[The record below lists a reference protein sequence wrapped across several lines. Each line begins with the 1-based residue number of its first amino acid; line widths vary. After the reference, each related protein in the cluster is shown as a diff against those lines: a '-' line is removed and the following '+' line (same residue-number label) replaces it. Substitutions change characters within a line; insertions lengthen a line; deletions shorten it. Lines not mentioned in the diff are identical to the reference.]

1 MGRKK
6 EILLENGRYKG
17 KLLSSKTC
25 STLEKIIKLNEEHGC
40 VSDLK
45 NVIYNLTP
53 SEVAL
58 VKEMKS
64 SSLIELDKGE
74 LTDSQT
80 LGVAFMYF
88 AERAILGDS
97 VGLGKTVEIS
107 GLCNLLEQEYAKR
120 GEDFRFLYLTEKTGL
135 SQCRDELIKFTGKY
149 IDVLPG
155 EKRYVEKFTTD
166 YSEELPEYSVVGAHS
181 LLKNELFAEYMY
193 VFCEKQGY
201 CPFDLLIVDE
211 SGDVLK
217 NSKTQTYKGAEFLAK
232 MFNRIILLNATP
244 FEKELFGFYNQL
256 SFIDKTFLP
265 TKTDFTKRYVI
276 MDYSGPYPE
285 PSGKYKHGDEF
296 RGLVGYRYF
305 ARTRKFLG
313 AEMRDCS
320 ADVRVVPLSKEQKDL
335 LKKVSMPLMVYD
347 CPSYFNMGVETNI
360 DTTPKLHALL
370 DILGNEFKDEKS
382 VLVYARYKESQ
393 KYIEELLQ
401 DAGYSVEVMNG
412 ATPQEERVNK
422 INRFKLGDTQILVT
436 NVQKCL
442 NFGNCNACI
451 FFDFDPNSNN
461 MVQFE
466 GRMMRSFDI
475 VGKRVFLILTRGDEL
490 KSFKWLVANRAK
502 ASDIFAGSDFSCILS
517 LLLDGDKLREI
528 K

>member
-1 MGRKK
+1 MGR
-6 EILLENGRYKG
+6 LLTP
-17 KLLSSKTC
+17 KTC
-25 STLEKIIKLNEEHGC
+25 ATLEKLLHLNEERGS

-53 SEVAL
+53 SDVSL
-58 VKEMKS
+58 IKEMKS
-64 SSLIELDKGE
+64 NSLVELNKGE

-107 GLCNLLEQEYAKR
+107 GLCNLLEQEYSKR
-120 GEDFRFLYLTEKTGL
+120 GEAFRFLYLTEKTGL
-135 SQCRDELIKFTGKY
+135 SQCQDELIKFTANY
-149 IDVLPG
+149 IDILPG
-155 EKRYVEKFTTD
+155 EKKYVEKFIKD
-166 YSEELPEYSVVGAHS
+166 YSSDLPEYSMVGSHS

-193 VFCEKQGY
+193 AFNEKQGY

-232 MFNRIILLNATP
+232 MFNKIILLNATP
-244 FEKELFGFYNQL
+244 FEKELLGFYNQL

-276 MDYSGPYPE
+276 MDYSGPYPV
-285 PSGKYKHGDEF
+285 PSGKYKNGEEF
-296 RGLVGYRYF
+296 RDLVGYRYF

-313 AEMRDCS
+313 AKMVDCS
-320 ADVRVVPLSKEQKDL
+320 ADVRVVPLSPEQKDL

-360 DTTPKLHALL
+360 DTTPKLKALL
-370 DILGNEFKDEKS
+370 DILKTDFKDEKS

-393 KYIEELLQ
+393 GYIADLLK

-412 ATPQEERVNK
+412 GTSQEERINK
-422 INRFKLGDTQILVT
+422 INRFKLGDTQILIT

-442 NFGNCNACI
+442 NFGNCDACI

-466 GRMMRSFDI
+466 GRMTRSFDI
-475 VGKRVFLILTRGDEL
+475 IGKRVFLILSRGKEL
-490 KSFKWLVANRAK
+490 ESFKWLVANRAK

-517 LLLDGDKLREI
+517 LLLDGDRLKNI